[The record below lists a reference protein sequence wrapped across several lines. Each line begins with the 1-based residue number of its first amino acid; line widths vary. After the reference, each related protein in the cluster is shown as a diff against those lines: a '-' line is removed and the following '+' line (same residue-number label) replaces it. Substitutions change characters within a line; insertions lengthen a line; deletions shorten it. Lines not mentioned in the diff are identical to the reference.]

1 MRRVVLLAILA
12 LALPTVAVADSIDFA
27 GGGNASA
34 TLNTSLTL
42 SMNLTGMNCGD
53 AGGTC
58 GSDLGTITISTGTLT
73 SCGTGCW
80 NFTGGVVTI
89 VNTSDVQLFKGA
101 FNGSVMVNGTSV
113 AFFGFPAG
121 GGPGFLSGGFTLGSE
136 GAILH
141 ASADIE
147 GNAVPEPGTLG
158 LLGTGLVGLAGMVRR
173 KLIG

>member
-12 LALPTVAVADSIDFA
+12 LALPTVALADSIDFA

-34 TLNTSLTL
+34 TLNTTLNL
-42 SMNLTGMNCGD
+42 SMNLTGMNCGE

-58 GSDLGTITISTGTLT
+58 GSDLGTITISTGTLI
-73 SCGTGCW
+73 SCGSGCW
-80 NFTGGVVTI
+80 DFTANVTI
-89 VNTSDVQLFKGA
+89 VNTSDVQLFKGTFA
-101 FNGSVMVNGTSV
+101 GKLMVNGTSV
-113 AFFGFPAG
+113 AFSGFPASG
-121 GGPGFLSGGFTLGSE
+121 SGFLSGGFTLGAE

-147 GNAVPEPGTLG
+147 GNTVPEPGTLG
-158 LLGTGLVGLAGMVRR
+158 LLGTGLVGLAGIVRR

>member
-12 LALPTVAVADSIDFA
+12 LALPAVAVADSIDFA

-42 SMNLTGMNCGD
+42 SMNLTGMNCGES
-53 AGGTC
+53 GGTC

-73 SCGTGCW
+73 ACGSGCW
-80 NFTGGVVTI
+80 HFTALVKI
-89 VNTSDVQLFKGA
+89 VNTSNAPLFQGT
-101 FNGSVMVNGTSV
+101 FNGTLLVNGTSV
-113 AFFGFPAG
+113 AFSGFPASG
-121 GGPGFLSGGFTLGSE
+121 SGFLSGGFTLGAE

-147 GNAVPEPGTLG
+147 GNTVPEPGTLG
-158 LLGTGLVGLAGMVRR
+158 LLGTGLVGLAGLVRR